1 MMVSRSLP
9 VRFCTR
15 EFPEQQHHCR
25 CVLNYDEAQAEKN
38 GSNDK
43 YRSFSA
49 IVLRNH

>member
-1 MMVSRSLP
+1 MV
-9 VRFCTR
+9 V
-15 EFPEQQHHCR
+15 
-25 CVLNYDEAQAEKN
+25 AEKN